1 MFFMMVWYKMFLEHP
16 QSTDNPQGYWCHAY
30 FSVIN
35 SLKGMWYMLLGITH
49 GIFPN
54 IFTFSTSSFIIRSFV
69 KLVLAKRHREE
80 LKEHIDS
87 KTLEEINKQ
96 VTYEYTPKRLTTE
109 WTTGIDFQ

>member
-30 FSVIN
+30 FSVVN

-54 IFTFSTSSFIIRSFV
+54 IFTFSTSSFIIKSFA
-69 KLVLAKRHREE
+69 KLVMAERHREE

-87 KTLEEINKQ
+87 DTLAEINKQ
-96 VTYEYTPKRLTTE
+96 VSHKNITTTKD
-109 WTTGIDFQ
+109 WTTGIEFP

>member
-1 MFFMMVWYKMFLEHP
+1 
-16 QSTDNPQGYWCHAY
+16 
-30 FSVIN
+30 
-35 SLKGMWYMLLGITH
+35 MLLGITH

-96 VTYEYTPKRLTTE
+96 VTYEFTPKRLTTE